1 MTATAI
7 EAVIATIDA
16 RADGLVALLRALIAE
31 QQRGEDAVQALVRER
46 LATGGAEVEALAYE
60 PSAVPVVDEFATKQA
75 ADTGERRSVVGA
87 YGAAGQGGR
96 SLLLFA
102 HPDAEPTDTASSW
115 TVPAFSGEI
124 RDGRLH
130 GWGVADDLAGIAVM
144 IGAMEALSSAGVRLA
159 GDVIAASTPS
169 KRHARGIAAV
179 LHHGYHADA
188 ALYLH
193 PAESGAGLREI
204 KALASGQLEFTLTV
218 RGKRPQTSEP
228 GHTAFSHLGVNPLD
242 KARVLID
249 ALTQLSADRAERV
262 KHPLLEAAVGRST
275 NIMISEL
282 KFGGG
287 VLSQLPETLT
297 LGGAVSFPPGETM
310 EMVQGEI
317 AAAIATAV
325 ASDAWLDR
333 HPPELVWVSG
343 VSASEVRESDP
354 FYRTVAGAV
363 EAVCG
368 FTPYVNAMHTSSDI
382 RNPLVQKG
390 IPTLGIGPLCGDLT
404 HSGRIDEWVDR
415 DDYIRA
421 VKAAAATIIGW
432 CGVAA

>member
-1 MTATAI
+1 MTATAT

-31 QQRGEDAVQALVRER
+31 QQRGEDAVQALVSDR
-46 LATGGAEVEALAYE
+46 LSAGGAKVEALAYE
-60 PSAVPVVDEFATKQA
+60 PGAVPVVDEFATAEA
-75 ADTGERRSVVGA
+75 ADAGERRSVVGSFA
-87 YGAAGQGGR
+87 KAGQGGR

-102 HPDAEPTDTASSW
+102 HPDAEPIESAAAW
-115 TVPAFSGEI
+115 TVPAFSGEV
-124 RDGRLH
+124 RDGRVH

-144 IGAMEALSSAGVRLA
+144 IGAMEALSAAGVRLG
-159 GDVIAASTPS
+159 GDVIVASTPS
-169 KRHARGIAAV
+169 KRHARGIAKV

-193 PAESGAGLREI
+193 PAKSGAGLREI

-242 KARVLID
+242 KARLLID
-249 ALTQLSADRAERV
+249 ALARLSADRAERV
-262 KHPLLEAAVGRST
+262 RHPLLDAAVGRST
-275 NIMISEL
+275 NIMISDL
-282 KFGGG
+282 RFGAG

-297 LGGAVSFPPGETM
+297 LGGAVSFPPAETM
-310 EMVQGEI
+310 EMVQGEVGAAI
-317 AAAIATAV
+317 AAAV
-325 ASDAWLDR
+325 AADDWLVQ
-333 HPPELVWVSG
+333 HPPEMCWVSG
-343 VSASEVRESDP
+343 VSASEVRDSDP

-390 IPTLGIGPLCGDLT
+390 IPTLGIGPLCGNLT

-421 VKAAAATIIGW
+421 LKVAAATIIGW